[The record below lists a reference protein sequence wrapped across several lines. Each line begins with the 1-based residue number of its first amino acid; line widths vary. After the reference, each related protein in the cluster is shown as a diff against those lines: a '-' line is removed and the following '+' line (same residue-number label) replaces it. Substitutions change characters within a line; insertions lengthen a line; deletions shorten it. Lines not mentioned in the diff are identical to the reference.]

1 MQSSTVTRAMGRL
14 APAKK
19 RMKIMPFPNDLT
31 IKAQDEIALANFPWP
46 CRKPLLGNAWEPP
59 GDPYYHTFGLVVT
72 ASVHP
77 QLSGTRSSIP
87 DNAIRHPLSGGRTPS
102 GSRYRGF
109 K

>member
-1 MQSSTVTRAMGRL
+1 MGRL

-19 RMKIMPFPNDLT
+19 RMKMIPLPNDLT
-31 IKAQDEIALANFPWP
+31 AKAQGEIAVANFPWP
-46 CRKPLLGNAWEPP
+46 CRKPLLGKAREPP

-87 DNAIRHPLSGGRTPS
+87 DNAIRH
-102 GSRYRGF
+102 
-109 K
+109 